1 MTTSALQ
8 VSPRVGVR
16 PLVRWLLFVGCA
28 AGFFVLACSSATTW
42 GEVQEGVQAG
52 FADQLDSMEQG
63 NESGN
68 RNRQAAGI
76 ALGLLGTSALVS
88 KRGAAQLR
96 PMGALGWLLTAYV
109 ALYFLSIGWADE
121 PQLTVRRV
129 AAFAMMALAVAGL
142 VRLLPA
148 EAMVSFA
155 LFAATVHLLI
165 AFAAECL
172 TGSLHPFA
180 PDYRFSGV
188 FHPNTVGSLCA
199 ILLCATASTD
209 WRRDHRWRIGAAA
222 LIGVAVL
229 LLTRSRASLLGLL
242 AALAVRWMVT
252 ARLSQKC
259 MALAVGAWIVCAA
272 CVAVGGGIGPVVETA
287 LSMARA
293 DSDVGTLSGRTDLWE
308 ELLRYITQRPVLG
321 YGLGGFWGA
330 RHVQEVYLSQ
340 HWPVAEAHST
350 YVEQLLDVGA
360 IGLSLYIAVMAGAL
374 WRAALRV
381 KSSHDGGHGFM
392 LCVLVYFLVAGFFE
406 TMQPNPSLPTFLLFW
421 TLGHLA
427 FRAAP
432 ASHAAWRSPCVS
444 T

>member
-8 VSPRVGVR
+8 GSRIVGVR
-16 PLVRWLLFVGCA
+16 PLVRWLLFVICA
-28 AGFFVLACSSATTW
+28 AVFFVLAYSSATTW
-42 GEVQEGVQAG
+42 GEVQEGLQGG
-52 FADQLDSMEQG
+52 FAGQLDSMEQG

-88 KRGAAQLR
+88 KRGAARLR
-96 PMGALGWLLTAYV
+96 PMGALGWLLTAYI

-121 PQLTVRRV
+121 PQLTMRRV
-129 AAFAMMALAVAGL
+129 AAFGMMALAVGGL

-148 EAMVSFA
+148 EDMVSFA
-155 LFAATVHLLI
+155 LFAATVYLLI
-165 AFAAECL
+165 ALAAECF

-199 ILLCATASTD
+199 ILLSAAASTD
-209 WRRDHRWRIGAAA
+209 WQRPRRWRIGAAA
-222 LIGVAVL
+222 SMGVVVL

-242 AALAVRWMVT
+242 AALAVRWMVA
-252 ARLSQKC
+252 ARRSRKC
-259 MALAVGAWIVCAA
+259 IALAVGAWILCAA
-272 CVAVGGGIGPVVETA
+272 CVAAGDAIGPAIETA
-287 LSMARA
+287 VSMARA
-293 DSDVGTLSGRTDLWE
+293 DSDVGTLGGRTDLWE
-308 ELLRYITQRPVLG
+308 ELLRYIGQRPVLG

-330 RHVQEVYLSQ
+330 RHVREIYLSQ
-340 HWPVAEAHST
+340 RWPVAEAHST

-360 IGLSLYIAVMAGAL
+360 IGLGLYVAVMAGAL
-374 WRAALRV
+374 WRAALRL
-381 KSSHDGGHGFM
+381 KASHDGVHGFM

-427 FRAAP
+427 FRATPAP
-432 ASHAAWRSPCVS
+432 VAPRSPCVS